1 MRLRVCI
8 IILLRTSAIPM
19 VPACRR
25 EEYELI
31 LKLSRFTSLFMK
43 GKNGIN
49 ESLNVRSNFKMWKA
63 STDYYWEDKKT
74 IENMIEW

>member
-8 IILLRTSAIPM
+8 IILLRTSAILM

-31 LKLSRFTSLFMK
+31 LKLTKFTSLFMK

-49 ESLNVRSNFKMWKA
+49 ESLNVRSNFKM
-63 STDYYWEDKKT
+63 
-74 IENMIEW
+74 